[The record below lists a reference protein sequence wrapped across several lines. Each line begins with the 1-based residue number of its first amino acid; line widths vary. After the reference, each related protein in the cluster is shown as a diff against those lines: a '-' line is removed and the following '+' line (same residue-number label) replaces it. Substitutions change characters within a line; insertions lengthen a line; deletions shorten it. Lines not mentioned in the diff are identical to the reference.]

1 MNPLVRWLPV
11 LAGCLVGC
19 ATLDA
24 LSVGRTDR
32 LPRAPFYV
40 TYERNPVEGP
50 VLILPVAPDLLA
62 REEFLSQGRSEAL
75 EPLLTDL
82 GAALAGQ
89 GCCSVAADAALPGG
103 APQLYVGSLEGE
115 FAPSGTGI
123 ERQPH
128 EEYPPMI
135 AHLMKP
141 AEPWRDAVAA
151 LAGARGAT
159 RVVLISVSF
168 TQFPKADSGF
178 FGKKVVLGT
187 DHEEKIR
194 FLSAVDKPVEVLAI
208 TGMVLDAQGN
218 VLRAGA
224 EGIAGMDPEFWV
236 QVLELG
242 QDLDPAAIAR
252 LRTERRDELPG
263 RPFKW
268 QAALDQLLHQLLRP
282 V

>member
-1 MNPLVRWLPV
+1 MNSLVRWLPL
-11 LAGCLVGC
+11 LAGCLIGC

-40 TYERNPVEGP
+40 TYDRKPADGA
-50 VLILPVAPDLLA
+50 VLILPVAPDKLA
-62 REEFLSQGRSEAL
+62 RQEFLPGGRAEAL
-75 EPLLTDL
+75 EPLLEDL
-82 GAALAGQ
+82 RAALAQ
-89 GCCSVAADAALPGG
+89 QPCCAYAATAALPGG
-103 APQLYVGSLEGE
+103 EPELYVGSLAGE
-115 FAPSGTGI
+115 FAPPGTGI
-123 ERQPH
+123 EQESY
-128 EEYPPMI
+128 EEHPPLI

-141 AEPWRDAVAA
+141 AEPWRAAVAE
-151 LAGARGAT
+151 LAAARGAA
-159 RVVLISVSF
+159 RMVMINVSF

-187 DHEEKIR
+187 HHEEKVR
-194 FLSAVDKPVEVLAI
+194 FLSAVDKPVEVLAL
-208 TGMVLDAQGN
+208 TGVLLDAQGN
-218 VLRAGA
+218 VLRVGA

-242 QDLDPAAIAR
+242 QDLDPAAVAGIHA
-252 LRTERRDELPG
+252 ERRDDLPG